1 MHYVMH
7 STMHHVMHHVTHYV
21 MHYVMQEPLLFD
33 MSVRDNVCFGVR
45 GVAPTDA
52 ELHAALEAAGA
63 AELLAD
69 LPQGLDTP
77 LGEGGRRLSGG
88 QRQRLVIAR
97 ALVRSPRVLLLDE
110 VRRLP
115 LRMTPCVPC

>member
-1 MHYVMH
+1 
-7 STMHHVMHHVTHYV
+7 MHHVTHYV

-45 GVAPTDA
+45 GAAPTDA